1 MARNAEVKA
10 RLFDRP
16 RTEAMVVSIATRG
29 PVTLIQEDIFFSV
42 PTGRLKLRTIDGAS
56 GELIYYL
63 RPDVSGPKLSR
74 YERVPVE
81 NATALSALLG
91 PALGVRG
98 RVGKVRTLYLVGR
111 TRVHLDQVDTLG
123 DFIELEVVLQEGDS
137 VESAFGEAAQLL
149 ARIGVEDT
157 ELESRAY
164 IDLLT

>member
-1 MARNAEVKA
+1 MSRNAEVKA
-10 RLFDRP
+10 RLLDRP
-16 RTEAMVVSIATRG
+16 RIEAMVASIATHG
-29 PVTLIQEDIFFSV
+29 PVTLVQEDTFFPVS
-42 PTGRLKLRTIDGAS
+42 TGRLKLRTIDGAS

-63 RPDVSGPKLSR
+63 RPDVSGPKLSQ

-81 NATALSALLG
+81 NATALSTLLRT
-91 PALGVRG
+91 ALGVRG
-98 RVGKVRTLYLVGR
+98 RVSKIRTLYLVGR

-137 VESAFGEAAQLL
+137 VETALDEAAQLL
-149 ARIGVEDT
+149 ARIGVGDI